1 MTMSHDRA
9 RRPSPLRHTLALI
22 AAAAIAACGGGKQ
35 ENPTAVADA
44 QVGTPAAANKTPTA
58 PAAAPASAPANTAGT
73 PTDSGATVASAPGAV
88 DFIRSMIPARAAG
101 VSQEQITVTGQF
113 GVPSDIG
120 AFRIS
125 CDFSHMANDDPIVF
139 PNQPGRSHL
148 HTFFGNTGTDAFS
161 TADSIATTG
170 NSTCRGGTANRSAYW
185 VPSMIDT
192 KTGAPVRP
200 ADAMIYYKTGY
211 NGISPAQ
218 V

>member
-9 RRPSPLRHTLALI
+9 RPSPLRHTLALI
-22 AAAAIAACGGGKQ
+22 AAAAMAACGGGKQ

-44 QVGTPAAANKTPTA
+44 QVGTPAAAHNNTPTTPTA
-58 PAAAPASAPANTAGT
+58 PAAAPAT
-73 PTDSGATVASAPGAV
+73 PTDSGATVASVPGAV
-88 DFIRSMIPARAAG
+88 DFIRSMIPARAVGA
-101 VSQEQITVTGQF
+101 SQEQITVTGQF

-148 HTFFGNTGTDAFS
+148 HTFFGNTGTNAFS

-200 ADAMIYYKTGY
+200 AGA
-211 NGISPAQ
+211 
-218 V
+218 